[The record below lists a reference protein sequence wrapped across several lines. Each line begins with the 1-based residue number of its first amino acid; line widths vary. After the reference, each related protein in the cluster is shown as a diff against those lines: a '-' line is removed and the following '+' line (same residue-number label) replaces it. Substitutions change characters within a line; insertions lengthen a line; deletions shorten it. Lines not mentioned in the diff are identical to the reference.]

1 MGQARRRLRH
11 FAVLT
16 YAMYAPRVKQWLSPL
31 GYSKPCV
38 AFPSTELRTG
48 LDDFFEHSLQVM
60 MAVSSWACICHGN
73 EIFNSP

>member
-1 MGQARRRLRH
+1 MLNGNVENKWATFQDGTGKA
-11 FAVLT
+11 A
-16 YAMYAPRVKQWLSPL
+16 LSPL